1 MTLACWKKM
10 IMNAIITRQPIVFIV
25 DDNKQIHV
33 YITKLMESIH
43 LNVISYYCAKDFLEN
58 FQQNQ
63 PGCLLLDLRM
73 PDMSG
78 LELYEWMRI
87 QDICLPV
94 IMLTSYGD
102 VATVK
107 RAFIGKIFDFIEKP
121 FSQQYLLEQV
131 QKAIKQDAICRQ
143 EKQKRQE
150 LQARLDTLTLKERE
164 VMMKLV
170 QGKSIK
176 VIAYE
181 LNITHKTVDNHKTS
195 IMRKMQ
201 VHNLVELVHIALFC
215 NLLPPPYNLI

>member
-1 MTLACWKKM
+1 
-10 IMNAIITRQPIVFIV
+10 MNAINLPQPIVFIV

-33 YITKLMESIH
+33 YISKLMQSIN
-43 LNVISYYCAKDFLEN
+43 LRVISYYCAKDFLEN
-58 FQQNQ
+58 FQPSQ

-107 RAFIGKIFDFIEKP
+107 RALMGNIFDFIEKP

-131 QKAIKQDAICRQ
+131 QKAIKHDAVCRR
-143 EKQKRQE
+143 EKHKRQE
-150 LQARLDTLTLKERE
+150 LQALLATLTPKEHE
-164 VMMKLV
+164 VLMKLV
-170 QGKSIK
+170 QGKPLKAIAGDLN
-176 VIAYE
+176 IAY
-181 LNITHKTVDNHKTS
+181 KTVDNHKTN

-201 VHNLVELVHIALFC
+201 VHNLVELVHIASFC
-215 NLLPPPYNLI
+215 RLLPPPYDLL

>member
-1 MTLACWKKM
+1 MTSQHQLIFFLFYLQKEGH
-10 IMNAIITRQPIVFIV
+10 TFEFPDLF
-25 DDNKQIHV
+25 
-33 YITKLMESIH
+33 TKEDQSSMEKDQ
-43 LNVISYYCAKDFLEN
+43 KDF
-58 FQQNQ
+58 
-63 PGCLLLDLRM
+63 
-73 PDMSG
+73 
-78 LELYEWMRI
+78 
-87 QDICLPV
+87 
-94 IMLTSYGD
+94 
-102 VATVK
+102 
-107 RAFIGKIFDFIEKP
+107 
-121 FSQQYLLEQV
+121 
-131 QKAIKQDAICRQ
+131 

>member
-107 RAFIGKIFDFIEKP
+107 RAIMGKIFDFIEKP

-131 QKAIKQDAICRQ
+131 QKAIKHDADCRR
-143 EKQKRQE
+143 EKHKRQE
-150 LQARLDTLTLKERE
+150 LQALLAKLTPKEHE
-164 VMMKLV
+164 VLMKLV
-170 QGKSIK
+170 QGKPLKAIAGDLN
-176 VIAYE
+176 IAY
-181 LNITHKTVDNHKTS
+181 KTVDNHKTN

-201 VHNLVELVHIALFC
+201 VHNLVELVHIASFC
-215 NLLPPPYNLI
+215 RLLPPPYDLL

>member
-1 MTLACWKKM
+1 MTLVGWETM
-10 IMNAIITRQPIVFIV
+10 TMNAITTYQPIVFIV

-33 YITKLMESIH
+33 YITKLMDSIH

-58 FQQNQ
+58 FQPNQ

-78 LELYEWMRI
+78 LELYERMRT

-131 QKAIKQDAICRQ
+131 QKAIKQDTICRE
-143 EKQKRQE
+143 EKQKRQK

-176 VIAYE
+176 AIAYE
-181 LNITHKTVDNHKTS
+181 LSITHKTVDNHKAS
-195 IMRKMQ
+195 IMKKMQ
-201 VHNLVELVHIALFC
+201 VHNLVELVHIASFC